1 MKIAFSGCQRM
12 TSDRRLNP
20 FNSAIETGVRSLAIL
35 VASFPE
41 PCDLERLVE
50 MDYLTVHTG
59 DAPGGPESLHTPLPL
74 RAGELLVRR
83 GLIEKGLN
91 LMMSRQLVVRIPS
104 NDGFSFLASE
114 AAGPFMKSLTT
125 NYARDLIDRAEWTVS
140 KFRGVST
147 QEVRRITHRLFERWS
162 TQFQSVHDG
171 ASQ

>member
-1 MKIAFSGCQRM
+1 MMIASNGLQKM
-12 TSDRRLNP
+12 TSDPRLNP

-41 PCDLERLVE
+41 TCDLERLVE

-91 LMMSRQLVVRIPS
+91 LMMSRRLIVRIPS
-104 NDGFSFLASE
+104 SEGFSFLAGE
-114 AAGPFMKSLTT
+114 TGGPFLKSLST
-125 NYARDLIDRAEWTVS
+125 NYARQLIDRAEWTVS
-140 KFRGVST
+140 MFRGVST
-147 QEVRRITHRLFERWS
+147 QEIRRITHRLFERWS
-162 TQFQSVHDG
+162 TQFQSIQNG
-171 ASQ
+171 APQ